1 MLLGSSRSAV
11 QHFDPADML
20 QVAAE
25 ALIATEQELRAK
37 LCGLDEEIG
46 HKRGLLGVLMKRH
59 DDATAELAGA
69 DANLSS
75 AGEIPMPW
83 MSCCCYQA

>member
-1 MLLGSSRSAV
+1 ML
-11 QHFDPADML
+11 HFNPACML

-37 LCGLDEEIG
+37 IHGLDEEIDN
-46 HKRGLLGVLMKRH
+46 KRDLLGVLMKRH
-59 DDATAELAGA
+59 DDAAAELAGA

-75 AGEIPMPW
+75 AGEIPTP
-83 MSCCCYQA
+83 